1 MFVFFQGIAP
11 ENSWLESI
19 SLKEYKIIWKIN
31 AREMKTKFYLE
42 NLINTMDKMERD
54 GGNKAQ

>member
-11 ENSWLESI
+11 ENSWLESV
-19 SLKEYKIIWKIN
+19 SLKEYKILWKIN

-42 NLINTMDKMERD
+42 NLINTMNKMERD
-54 GGNKAQ
+54 GENKAQ